1 MKNYKNQQINRY
13 IGYVFLV
20 IYIIMAVALMIQVAD
35 LGMFPLLY
43 LAIIVVIFMILGVL
57 FFLMH
62 RKLATSIIAS
72 ILSLVMIFLCGAGAY
87 YIRRTTDALAD
98 VTTMGEQ
105 TDVVSVYVMNDDAA
119 QEMEDI
125 KDYNIGV
132 VGMASGE
139 GSDEMVT
146 ARQQ

>member
-62 RKLATSIIAS
+62 RQYFIAS
-72 ILSLVMIFLCGAGAY
+72 HDFPLRGGRVLHPADDGCLGGRDDHGRTDGRGFRLCH
-87 YIRRTTDALAD
+87 
-98 VTTMGEQ
+98 E
-105 TDVVSVYVMNDDAA
+105 
-119 QEMEDI
+119 
-125 KDYNIGV
+125 
-132 VGMASGE
+132 
-139 GSDEMVT
+139 
-146 ARQQ
+146 